1 MFRCRI
7 YIVLALVLTSLSFV
21 SGQTKEEL
29 QAKKAK
35 IQKEIQLTNTLIRKA
50 KQQKSQS
57 LNTLS
62 TLNKQ
67 ISSRDE
73 VIKTL
78 DLEIKMTLIQIEQL
92 KEEITQTQQSIK
104 DQNKLL
110 DTLKNEYAQ
119 MIRHAYFNRNSYD
132 RLAFIFSANSYNQAF
147 KRLRYLQQYSQFRAK
162 QVEDI
167 KQLEKSLSQELLSL
181 KRQKVLLTVAKNERN
196 QSLDES
202 KVEKTLLT
210 QEKLSQNNILTS
222 LKKKEKQLKKD
233 LKSKQQ
239 AAKNL
244 DNKIKKII
252 AEEIRKAKEKA
263 TQNGS
268 PTFSLTPEEQQLSD
282 NFNANKGK
290 LPWPVERGVIIE
302 RFGIQKHPVLS
313 GIETLNNGI
322 KITTE
327 EGITVR
333 SIFQGNV
340 SRIIDIPGSGKAVI
354 LSHGEYFTVYSGLSE
369 VFVRRGQTIDLKE
382 TIGLVLTK
390 STTQESIIELQ
401 IWKGSEKMDPSAWL
415 YKAY

>member
-1 MFRCRI
+1 M
-7 YIVLALVLTSLSFV
+7 
-21 SGQTKEEL
+21 
-29 QAKKAK
+29 
-35 IQKEIQLTNTLIRKA
+35 
-50 KQQKSQS
+50 
-57 LNTLS
+57 
-62 TLNKQ
+62 
-67 ISSRDE
+67 
-73 VIKTL
+73 
-78 DLEIKMTLIQIEQL
+78 
-92 KEEITQTQQSIK
+92 
-104 DQNKLL
+104 
-110 DTLKNEYAQ
+110 
-119 MIRHAYFNRNSYD
+119 
-132 RLAFIFSANSYNQAF
+132 
-147 KRLRYLQQYSQFRAK
+147 
-162 QVEDI
+162 
-167 KQLEKSLSQELLSL
+167 LSL

-196 QSLDES
+196 QSLDAS

-210 QEKLSQNNILTS
+210 QEKRSQNNILTS

-239 AAKNL
+239 ATKNL

-282 NFNANKGK
+282 NFNANRGK

-327 EGITVR
+327 EGINVR

-382 TIGLVLTK
+382 IIGLVLTK

>member
-50 KQQKSQS
+50 KQQKNQS

-78 DLEIKMTLIQIEQL
+78 DLEIKMTLIQIEQI
-92 KEEITQTQQSIK
+92 KEEIIQTQQSIQ
-104 DQNKLL
+104 DQNNLL

-167 KQLEKSLSQELLSL
+167 KQVEKSLSQELLSL

-196 QSLDES
+196 QSLDAS

-239 AAKNL
+239 ATKNL

-282 NFNANKGK
+282 NFNANRGK
-290 LPWPVERGVIIE
+290 LPWPVDRGVIIE

-327 EGITVR
+327 EGINVR

-382 TIGLVLTK
+382 IIGLVLTK

>member
-92 KEEITQTQQSIK
+92 KEEITQTQQSIQ